1 MPIMGRF
8 GCCSKPNALIGTVV
22 LVGDGWGVS
31 VGVTVGVEV
40 GRGVAV
46 GVTV

>member
-8 GCCSKPNALIGTVV
+8 GCRSKLNAPIGTVV
-22 LVGDGWGVS
+22 AVGDGWGVS
-31 VGVTVGVEV
+31 VGATVGVEV